1 MNLMQQPLLSIL
13 LTVGLGTAFLIG
25 KLIEYM
31 TAYKETRPDGTVIK
45 REGVDLE
52 LFIWVTGFGAFMAF
66 IWMLQVLGVFSS

>member
-45 REGVDLE
+45 EGVDLE
-52 LFIWVTGFGAFMAF
+52 WFIWVTGFGAFMAF
-66 IWMLQVLGVFSS
+66 IWMLQVLGMFGS

>member
-52 LFIWVTGFGAFMAF
+52 WFI
-66 IWMLQVLGVFSS
+66 